1 MWSAVT
7 QEISTVSHDIG
18 LRILY
23 GETILY
29 EPVYQWNYRSTKA
42 GRKNWEWSMGLSTA
56 RDLKKVYNYMYFISK
71 SIILYTV
78 TDATITEIKNGK
90 RTSLFTTARDWD
102 WLRQKNLQLRSKY
115 GGKNCI
121 KSVQLWNQ
129 RIVHDSEVSVLRNCS
144 THIIIK
150 VNTYT

>member
-1 MWSAVT
+1 
-7 QEISTVSHDIG
+7 
-18 LRILY
+18 
-23 GETILY
+23 
-29 EPVYQWNYRSTKA
+29 
-42 GRKNWEWSMGLSTA
+42 
-56 RDLKKVYNYMYFISK
+56 MYFISE

-121 KSVQLWNQ
+121 KSVQLWNK

-150 VNTYT
+150 VNTYIKLSVKTGEIIWWVTGMMVFATKNNNLNAEEVCVRIGYAEKKTFESILSSVKSYSH